1 MPAGLNLRARVW
13 RMSELVDDVIGG
25 AVLTGT
31 VLYESIYARIQPLK
45 STEAQVIQG
54 LEWDRILRCEVY
66 PNTLDIRENDELEV
80 IWPPQHYYLNTRFK
94 VWKVQRDGLHPLDR
108 RNIMELT
115 LVRHYFGRDDA
126 G

>member
-1 MPAGLNLRARVW
+1 MPAGLNLRLRVW
-13 RMSELVDDVIGG
+13 RMTELTDDSIGG
-25 AVLTGT
+25 AVITGT
-31 VLYESIYARIQPLK
+31 VLYESIYGRIQPLK

-66 PNTLDIRENDELEV
+66 PNTLDIRENDEVEV
-80 IWPPQHYYLNTRFK
+80 IWPPQHAFLNIRFK
-94 VWKVQRDGLHPLDR
+94 VWKEQRDGLHPMDR

-115 LVRHYFGRDDA
+115 LVRHQFSRSEA